1 MNKRLVFLA
10 ISMLTLAACS
20 RSTDLSSTT
29 GKSKVS
35 FLVPIGLSSQA
46 ALPVGKKACY
56 GVKVSAPDIKGA
68 LNSCNPVFGQYVGF
82 KAEGQS
88 LSIEVQKG
96 DNRSFSLV
104 TYLADENDTCP
115 NWDSDFS
122 ASFARLQNT
131 YIVGTTAAVSL
142 KSNDETVTITY
153 EFPGVGNNIAVQESL
168 ASCKLRGSLYSN
180 GSVLNPAG
188 DLISN
193 FETTEGYYST
203 SLSGVF
209 AVGIVTT
216 GGILNLGL
224 VNPVQVPEYVFSL
237 TRKPDTGDLFGLVG
251 DGRIVKVILPNIAA
265 GTGFVY
271 TAAIEELTATT
282 CPFTVPSCKV
292 PPWMQ
297 SISAGFTSELYGLDH
312 GGNIYSLQATGINLE
327 DKVSEAVRQV
337 SYY

>member
-1 MNKRLVFLA
+1 MNKRLVLLA
-10 ISMLTLAACS
+10 VSMLTLVACS
-20 RSTDLSSTT
+20 RSTDVSSTS

-46 ALPVGKKACY
+46 ALPAGKKACY

-96 DNRSFSLV
+96 DNRNFSLV
-104 TYLADENDTCP
+104 SYLADENESCP

-122 ASFARLQNT
+122 ASFTRLQNT
-131 YIVGTTAAVSL
+131 YIVGTASAVSL

-153 EFPGVGNNIAVQESL
+153 EFPGVGNNMAVQESL
-168 ASCKLRGSLYSN
+168 ASCKLRGSLFSN
-180 GSVLNPAG
+180 GSVLSPQG
-188 DLISN
+188 DVISN
-193 FETTEGYYST
+193 YETTEGYYST

-209 AVGIVTT
+209 GVGFVTT
-216 GGILNLGL
+216 GGILNLG
-224 VNPVQVPEYVFSL
+224 VANPVQIPEYVYSL
-237 TRKPDTGDLFGLVG
+237 TRKPDTGDLYGLIG
-251 DGRIVKVILPNIAA
+251 DGRIVKINLPNTATGAGPLVAA
-265 GTGFVY
+265 T
-271 TAAIEELTATT
+271 IEELTSAT
-282 CPFTVPSCKV
+282 CPFTVSSCKV

-312 GGNIYSLQATGINLE
+312 GGNIYSLQAAGITLE